1 MPAAVVASSN
11 SLPELSPAE
20 GRLWCELIERR
31 CGLHFPESQWR
42 YLRRRLWE
50 RMALSSIST
59 YSQYYRVIAEGG
71 RPEEWRSLLEDLL
84 NPETSFF
91 RHQPSFKALT
101 AALQN
106 WRAGKP
112 RELWSAGCSTGE
124 EAYSMAMTA
133 AAASA
138 PVEIVGT
145 DLNRRVLERARAGIF
160 SARQV
165 AAVPPAWKTRFLKET
180 AKPDEWQV
188 ADGLRER
195 VKFDTF
201 QLLDTGTYPK
211 REFDAIFCCNV
222 LIYFSTAA
230 RQDAAS
236 GLLGRLKPGGYL
248 FIAPGE
254 CTGLNMPEAELT
266 RLEGTQVWRRNM

>member
-1 MPAAVVASSN
+1 MPAAVVASSS
-11 SLPELSPAE
+11 SLPELSLTE

-50 RMALSSIST
+50 RMALASIST
-59 YSQYYRVIAEGG
+59 YSQYYRLIAEGG
-71 RPEEWRSLLEDLL
+71 RPEECRTLLEDLL

-101 AALQN
+101 TTVQE
-106 WRAGKP
+106 WRGGKR

-133 AAASA
+133 AAAGS
-138 PVEIVGT
+138 PVEVLGS
-145 DLNRRVLERARAGIF
+145 DLNPRVLERARAGVY
-160 SARQV
+160 SARQL
-165 AAVPPAWKTRFLKET
+165 AAVPSTWKTRFLKET
-180 AKPDEWQV
+180 AKPGEWQV
-188 ADGLRER
+188 ADDLRAR

-201 QLLDTGTYPK
+201 HLLDARTYPK
-211 REFDAIFCCNV
+211 REFDVIFCCNV
-222 LIYFSTAA
+222 LIYFSPAA

-248 FIAPGE
+248 FVAPGE
-254 CTGLNMPEAELT
+254 SAGLSMPEAELT